1 MKQLPNVKPFYAV
14 KCNPNRDL
22 LQTMARF
29 GAGFDCASEREL
41 IEVGKASTSKG
52 KLLDF
57 QRNVIYAN
65 PCKSIRDVT
74 CAHNFG
80 APPTVVDSYE
90 EIHKLKKLGW
100 KGGALIRIRV
110 EDSGS
115 LMPFSNKFGVDPKEV
130 KDLAAFAYG
139 EGFPIK
145 GISFHVGSGCKDPK
159 QYKHAVQSGI
169 GLVHS
174 LKEIGHDAKT
184 VDIGGGFMGDEESFE
199 RNCRAIREGIYT
211 SNYKDLQF
219 IAEPGRFFASDAVDL
234 FVQVIG
240 KKPGLSGK
248 SGEYRYTIDESLY
261 GQFSCIPFDQQ
272 KPKWIRVPK
281 LQDLDGKK
289 PRKTVKGTLF
299 GRTCDSLDM
308 IASADEMEELEV
320 GDWLWFPH
328 MGAYTSV
335 TASEFNGFPAPPQH
349 GSATESVFLPAVE
362 DVLNKSLVRFPKG
375 MKYVKPV
382 SLA

>member
-1 MKQLPNVKPFYAV
+1 
-14 KCNPNRDL
+14 
-22 LQTMARF
+22 MAKL

-41 IEVGKASTSKG
+41 MEVGKASTEGG
-52 KLLDF
+52 KLFDF
-57 QRNVIYAN
+57 QKKVIYAN

-90 EIHKLKKLGW
+90 EIDKLKRLGW
-100 KGGALIRIRV
+100 KGGALMRVRV

-115 LMPFSNKFGVDPKEV
+115 LMPFSNKFGIDPKEV
-130 KDLAAFAYG
+130 KDLAVFAHG
-139 EGFPIK
+139 EGFSIQ
-145 GISFHVGSGCKDPK
+145 GISFHVGSGCKDPQ

-169 GLVHS
+169 SLVRD

-184 VDIGGGFMGDEESFE
+184 VDIGGGFMGDVESFE
-199 RNCRAIREGIYT
+199 KNCRAIREGIYT
-211 SNYKDLQF
+211 SKYKGLQF

-281 LQDLDGKK
+281 LQDVNDKK
-289 PRKTVKGTLF
+289 TRKTVKGTLF

-308 IASADEMEELEV
+308 IASADEMEDLEV

-349 GSATESVFLPAVE
+349 GSATESVFLPTVTE
-362 DVLNKSLVRFPKG
+362 VLSSAHTRFPKAV
-375 MKYVKPV
+375 KYVKPV
-382 SLA
+382 SLS

>member
-1 MKQLPNVKPFYAV
+1 MPTVKPFYAV

-22 LQTMARF
+22 LQTMAKL

-41 IEVGKASTSKG
+41 MEVGKASTEGG
-52 KLLDF
+52 KLFNF
-57 QRNVIYAN
+57 QKNVIYAN

-90 EIHKLKKLGW
+90 EIDKLKRLGW

-115 LMPFSNKFGVDPKEV
+115 LMPFSNKFGIDPKEV
-130 KDLAAFAYG
+130 KDLAVFAHG
-139 EGFPIK
+139 EGFSIQ
-145 GISFHVGSGCKDPK
+145 GISFHVGSGCKDPQ

-169 GLVHS
+169 SLVRD

-199 RNCRAIREGIYT
+199 KNCRAIREGIYT
-211 SNYKDLQF
+211 SKYKGIQF

-281 LQDLDGKK
+281 LQDVNDKK
-289 PRKTVKGTLF
+289 TRKTVKGTLF

-349 GSATESVFLPAVE
+349 GSATESVFLPTVSE
-362 DVLNKSLVRFPKG
+362 VLSSAHTRFPKAV
-375 MKYVKPV
+375 KYVKPV
-382 SLA
+382 SLS

>member
-1 MKQLPNVKPFYAV
+1 MRELPNVKPFYAV

-22 LQTMARF
+22 LRTMVDL
-29 GAGFDCASEREL
+29 GSGFDCASEKEL
-41 IEVGKASTSKG
+41 VEVGKASTTKG

-57 QRNVIYAN
+57 QNNVIYAN

-90 EIHKLKKLGW
+90 EVYKLKTLGW

-115 LMPFSNKFGVDPKEV
+115 LMPFSNKFGIDPKEV
-130 KDLAAFAYG
+130 KDLATFAYG

-145 GISFHVGSGCKDPK
+145 GISFHVGSGCKDPQ
-159 QYKHAVQSGI
+159 QYKHAVKSGI
-169 GLVHS
+169 DLVHT
-174 LKEIGHDAKT
+174 LKDLGHEANV

-211 SNYKDLQF
+211 SKYKGLQF
-219 IAEPGRFFASDAVDL
+219 IAEPGRFFASDAFDL

-248 SGEYRYTIDESLY
+248 SSEYRYTIDESLY

-281 LQDLDGKK
+281 LENVYDKK
-289 PRKTVKGTLF
+289 PRRTIKGTLF

-308 IASADEMEELEV
+308 IASAEEMEELEI

-335 TASEFNGFPAPPQH
+335 TASEFNGFSAPPQH
-349 GSATESVFLPAVE
+349 GSATERIFLPEIA
-362 DVLNKSLVRFPKG
+362 DVLKTSGVPFPKTV
-375 MKYVKPV
+375 KYVKPV
-382 SLA
+382 SLS